1 LRWRVSSSSKHRVEA
16 KRTILFSLHNLGILL
31 VVMSAAMPLVASLAS
46 HASPSVVSATS
57 KTVVQVLANSAASA
71 SASAAASTAAAA
83 ASAVPVRL
91 SEITLTCGEGLQ
103 LAAQSY
109 VPLQQQQPLS
119 SSSGNDSNRPSLN
132 GDANAV
138 TPPARKILC
147 LHGWMDNCR
156 SFHYLAPLLTAQLNA
171 HVVALDLPGH
181 GVSGHKAHDSPPT
194 VLAEAAYYVHE
205 AVRQLDW
212 PKGFCVVG
220 HSMGAA
226 VGSLYAASF
235 PEYVSQLVLLDGAG
249 PLARNPL
256 DIAKHVRMHV
266 ERRQLATTPA
276 HVTRPPRVYET
287 LEHAVQARMAT
298 ARTFPGNQYLSH
310 GAALELVRRGTR
322 PAHGANANANGAAL
336 NSSNA
341 GDHDGHVQFTHD
353 PRLSWPSAQ
362 YFTEEQNDGIFRSI
376 QCPVAFLRAEHGWPF
391 DEAKAKRFLS
401 LLKPSLATTLP
412 GSHHFHADPDTAPEV
427 ADAVVQWLQAE
438 ME

>member
-1 LRWRVSSSSKHRVEA
+1 
-16 KRTILFSLHNLGILL
+16 
-31 VVMSAAMPLVASLAS
+31 
-46 HASPSVVSATS
+46 
-57 KTVVQVLANSAASA
+57 
-71 SASAAASTAAAA
+71 
-83 ASAVPVRL
+83 
-91 SEITLTCGEGLQ
+91 LTCGEGLK

-109 VPLQQQQPLS
+109 VPLQQHLS
-119 SSSGNDSNRPSLN
+119 GGASDGNALN
-132 GDANAV
+132 GESATV
-138 TPPARKILC
+138 PSRKILC

-156 SFHYLAPLLTAQLNA
+156 SFHHLAPLLTSQLNA

-181 GVSGHKAHDSPPT
+181 GISDHKAHDSPPT

-205 AVRQLDW
+205 AIRELDW

-256 DIAKHVRMHV
+256 DIAQHVRMHV

-276 HVTRPPRVYET
+276 HLNRKPRVYET
-287 LEHAVQARMAT
+287 IEHAVQARMAT

-310 GAALELVRRGTR
+310 DAALELVMRGTR
-322 PAHGANANANGAAL
+322 PASAVDGETIDGRHDRITS
-336 NSSNA
+336 NST
-341 GDHDGHVQFTHD
+341 HDGPVQFTHD

-362 YFTEEQNDGIFRSI
+362 YFTEEQNEGIYRNI

-391 DEAKAKRFLS
+391 EDAKAQRFLT
-401 LLKPSLATTLP
+401 LLKPTLAATLP
-412 GSHHFHADPDTAPEV
+412 GSHHFHADPDTAPAV
-427 ADAVVQWLQAE
+427 ADTVVQWLHDE